1 MQTFLFKSLFLASF
15 AFTLSSCHSDKTEP
29 EANAVEVVN
38 PTELQIFGEAIY
50 NIQTAK
56 AEFTDFSDV
65 LNVMGRISPAEDR
78 MTVVPARVAG
88 RIDKVMVASGESV
101 VTGQVLATIVSPDYI
116 TAREEYLQALKQ
128 ASSGPATNDFS
139 NIVQMAHKRLATMGL
154 SEADIKALDKIKPDD
169 VSNTPDGTSS
179 FSVRAPRNGALIT
192 KTAIVGNQVNLGDTL
207 FTVADLSKVW
217 FLGDLYPEDLQK
229 IHKDQEVVVDAGVGS
244 TQIKGKVS
252 FISPAVDPTART
264 VKIRVLMDNP
274 KLALRTDMYVQG
286 GVVLSKKKA
295 ILVPSSS
302 LLRDADANFIFKIK
316 SQEMKDK
323 KVAAMVIDKI
333 KVEIGKEASGKTVI
347 ISGLSDGDEV
357 VSDGA
362 LLLNAALA
370 NAGNAK

>member
-1 MQTFLFKSLFLASF
+1 MQALLLKSFFLALF
-15 AFTLSSCHSDKTEP
+15 AFTFSSCHSSKAES
-29 EANAVEVVN
+29 EANTVEVVN
-38 PTELQIFGEAIY
+38 ETELQIFGEAIY

-56 AEFTDFSDV
+56 AEFTAFPDV
-65 LNVMGRISPAEDR
+65 LSVMGRISPAEDR

-88 RIDKVMVASGESV
+88 RIDRVMVASGESV

-128 ASSGPATNDFS
+128 SSSGPATNDFS
-139 NIVQMAHKRLATMGL
+139 NIVQMARKRLATMGL
-154 SEADIKALDKIKPDD
+154 SPTDIKALDKIKPDD
-169 VSNTPDGTSS
+169 VSNIPDGTSS

-229 IHKDQEVVVDAGVGS
+229 IHKNQDVIVDSGIEG

-286 GVVLSKKKA
+286 GVVLSQKKA

-302 LLRDADANFIFKIK
+302 LLRDADSNFIFKIK
-316 SQEMKDK
+316 SQEVKDK
-323 KVAAMVIDKI
+323 KVASMVIDKI
-333 KVEIGKEASGKTVI
+333 KVEIGKESSGKTVI
-347 ISGLSDGDEV
+347 VSGLSDGDQV

-370 NAGNAK
+370 NAGNAR